1 MKWFLKHFKIALAIL
16 MFGVTAIVVSVV
28 MISSYTSYKN
38 YEKTYYANDLEVR
51 STSAAAPKTVEINDT
66 FKSKYKK
73 SVSAE
78 ANEYT
83 TDGKIAL
90 DLFLEEKSFA
100 DIDIHLNY
108 EVSDNLMENM
118 NIKVNGS
125 LIEDE
130 IAYKADGWHHLIL
143 ANFALPQGDLKVE
156 IEGVKNKEMP
166 EIGNIKVFA
175 SEAIKFAQPAE

>member
-1 MKWFLKHFKIALAIL
+1 MKWFLKHFKVALAIL

-51 STSAAAPKTVEINDT
+51 SASPASPKTLEIKDT

-73 SVSAE
+73 SVEASAE
-78 ANEYT
+78 EYT
-83 TDGKIAL
+83 TDSGIIL
-90 DLFLEEKSFA
+90 DLYLDNKAFA
-100 DIDIHLNY
+100 DIDIYMNS
-108 EVSDNLMENM
+108 EVNDNLMNNM
-118 NIKVNGS
+118 RIIVNGS

-143 ANFALPQGDLKVE
+143 GNFALPQGDLKVVV
-156 IEGVKNKEMP
+156 EGIKDKEMP

-175 SEAIKFAQPAE
+175 SEAIRFA